1 MGIEDQELVWAMRA
15 RAQEELTVIEA
26 LEPSIGL
33 VLNGDAHRVLLIRV
47 AIGGSS
53 IYGQTAACRSIR
65 KGETQQKNIRS
76 G

>member
-1 MGIEDQELVWAMRA
+1 VGVEDQELVWGMRA
-15 RAQEELTVIEA
+15 RPLEELTMVKT

-33 VLNGDAHRVLLIRV
+33 VLYGVAHRVLSIRG

-53 IYGQTAACRSIR
+53 IYGQAGACRSIR
-65 KGETQQKNIRS
+65 KVKTQQENIRS